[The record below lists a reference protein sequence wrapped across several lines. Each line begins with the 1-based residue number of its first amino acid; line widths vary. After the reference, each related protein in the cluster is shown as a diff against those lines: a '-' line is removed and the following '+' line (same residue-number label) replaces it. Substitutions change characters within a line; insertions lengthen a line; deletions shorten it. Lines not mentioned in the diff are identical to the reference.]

1 MDKTG
6 IMSFETTL
14 TVTAKGEDVAKLLK
28 ALNIAGLEVEAVV
41 STPGKKSVEVSEKP
55 VKALTDFNKTPKP
68 KTRSK
73 RKKWLTTT
81 TKRKLRKLAKEGK
94 NMKEASDI
102 TGIPYM
108 NIFQWQRNPKSK
120 VSFVKGKK
128 GRKGVR

>member
-1 MDKTG
+1 
-6 IMSFETTL
+6 MSFETTL
-14 TVTAKGEDVAKLLK
+14 TVTAKGKDVAKLLK
-28 ALNIAGLEVEAVV
+28 ALNMAGLEVETLV
-41 STPGKKSVEVSEKP
+41 STAGKKSVEVSEKP
-55 VKALTDFNKTPKP
+55 VKVLTNFNKTDKP

>member
-1 MDKTG
+1 
-6 IMSFETTL
+6 MSFETTL

-28 ALNIAGLEVEAVV
+28 ALNIAGLEVETLV

-55 VKALTDFNKTPKP
+55 VKALSNFNKTDKP

>member
-1 MDKTG
+1 
-6 IMSFETTL
+6 MSFETTL
-14 TVTAKGEDVAKLLK
+14 TVTAKGKDVAKLLK
-28 ALNIAGLEVEAVV
+28 ALNIAGLEVETLV
-41 STPGKKSVEVSEKP
+41 STAGKKSVEVSEKP
-55 VKALTDFNKTPKP
+55 VKVLTNFNKTDKP